1 MADDHLVAGGL
12 LVALALRGRERRL
25 VRCRLP
31 LPLPRGGVRRRH
43 WMNGMGRMRGMALR
57 GVLGLP
63 DRLALV
69 GMAVALSGRALLRL
83 TRRSTALGRR
93 LAVVAAGG
101 IGIAGERPTG
111 QQRR

>member
-31 LPLPRGGVRRRH
+31 LPRGGMRRRH

-63 DRLALV
+63 DRPALV
-69 GMAVALSGRALLRL
+69 GMAVALSGGALLRL
-83 TRRSTALGRR
+83 TRRTTALGRR

-101 IGIAGERPTG
+101 IGIAG
-111 QQRR
+111 

>member
-1 MADDHLVAGGL
+1 MTDDHLVAGGL
-12 LVALALRGRERRL
+12 RVALALRGRERRL

-31 LPLPRGGVRRRH
+31 LPLPLPRGGMRRRH
-43 WMNGMGRMRGMALR
+43 WMDGMGRMRGMALR

-63 DRLALV
+63 DPLPLV

-93 LAVVAAGG
+93 LAVVA
-101 IGIAGERPTG
+101 P
-111 QQRR
+111 